1 MKSLIGSLIGLMLS
15 VCTASGTEQHY
26 SPQELEAAKAELRA
40 HNRLWTFEAGAVLGR
55 EWTSRAPE
63 DAELR
68 ALYARQLH
76 GQLYGH
82 REIQEQADAIL
93 EREPDNPWG
102 LYAQALAFLGEDW
115 QYSEEAA
122 ESSLRA
128 WMLLPRAGV
137 CRGAPSGA
145 SVQKRGS
152 GGGISGLSWMRRR
165 SSIPRSSMPARNSSI
180 GHSTS
185 LEDSAYA
192 DTSLA
197 TLATLRARWP
207 DHVSGYFRAAE
218 YLHQANKPQEALSLI
233 EEAVRLAPGSAHV
246 RYLHWQIL
254 NETDQLPAEERRP
267 AIEASITAYR
277 QAVPETVRGLAL
289 LTTAY
294 RNVLEDEE
302 QAAAFEAKLLAQ
314 APAGR
319 HASRIHQ
326 EKFQREYQRLQSE
339 LERIGR
345 KDAPEYQNQLR
356 LIYDAAYRFLEK
368 PLYDDSFRERAYP
381 VIFSA
386 LSAMNPVPAE
396 ELAEAVRGLVR
407 YEEWLNPHLMYS
419 ALIMMADHTPYA
431 EEAAT
436 IARGV
441 IQAMLDRAEEEA
453 WGEGRL
459 NYYLG
464 LVHDALGWASY
475 KAGRIEEGRNEL
487 GRALE
492 FSQINTRAHY
502 HLGQVFE
509 HMATEAEARDE
520 VEAARTWLDKAADAY
535 IAGLEVRNRGP
546 NPCQAALAALYERR
560 HGSRE
565 GFDEYLATLHAED
578 SPGQIRLTPK
588 VDLHLEPTPVEGLPD
603 RTLNLPPGFKV
614 KLFSDQVDKARFMA
628 WDNQGVLHVANMKT
642 QGRNPWSPVSGRQ
655 GTVLALPDKDGDGR
669 ADTVYKA
676 ADDLNWP
683 HSIAFYQGAL
693 FVADDDAI
701 YRLEDRDSDGFY
713 EERAVFAE
721 VPGFMGRA
729 VEHVTHTLV
738 FDESND
744 KLYFHIGSSC
754 DLCRE
759 DDPERSA
766 VIQMN
771 TDGTGRRIFASGLRN
786 AIGLDLHPVTG
797 ELWAANTGHDREGRD
812 LPPEWITPLRDGGF
826 YGWPFAYGDQV
837 WTDFSLYR
845 RSIFPLTGADSL
857 LVANMESPAVLVPAH
872 LAPMA
877 LHFYE
882 RDQFPPQ
889 YKHAAFVAC
898 RAGVLGNDPGYKVM
912 ALFAAPDGSNA
923 RVADFLTGFRL
934 DSDEDTGW
942 DMMSGFFS
950 FNTSNAWG
958 KPVGLTTD
966 EAGRLYL
973 TSDEI
978 TQAIFR
984 IEASPLQ
991 GTWENPP
998 PDTLFA
1004 GATLSLRSTIRLRR
1018 QVADAEPA
1026 QLTANLAAL
1035 GGPEALPLQRI
1046 DNQTYRL
1053 EADLSVGED
1062 NGRKKLVV
1070 HLAQGDEETK
1080 LVHSIVVLPRED

>member
-76 GQLYGH
+76 GQLYGR

-102 LYAQALAFLGEDW
+102 LYAQALAFLGADW
-115 QYSEEAA
+115 QYSKVAA

-128 WMLLPRAGV
+128 WMRQPQPEFAAAHLQALRLDSETGMAFLDSLDAETLQHPEVLHARAE
-137 CRGAPSGA
+137 
-145 SVQKRGS
+145 
-152 GGGISGLSWMRRR
+152 
-165 SSIPRSSMPARNSSI
+165 
-180 GHSTS
+180 
-185 LEDSAYA
+185 LEYWAQYALENPAYA

-197 TLATLRARWP
+197 TLATLRERWP

-218 YLHQANKPQEALSLI
+218 QLYRANKPQEALPLI
-233 EEAVRLAPGSAHV
+233 EEAVRLAPGSADV

-254 NETDQLPAEERRP
+254 NETDQLPADERRT
-267 AIEASITAYR
+267 AIEASIAEYR

-302 QAAAFEAKLLAQ
+302 QAAAFEAKLLAR

-326 EKFQREYQRLQSE
+326 EKFQQEYRRLQSE
-339 LERIGR
+339 LDRIGR
-345 KDAPEYQNQLR
+345 KDEPEYQNQLR
-356 LIYDAAYRFLEK
+356 LICDAAYQFLEK
-368 PLYDDSFRERAYP
+368 PLYDDSFRERAYRAL
-381 VIFSA
+381 FSA
-386 LSAMNPVPAE
+386 LSAMNPVPTE
-396 ELAEAVRGLVR
+396 ELAEAVRDLVR
-407 YEEWLNPHLMYS
+407 YEEWLNPRLTCS
-419 ALIMMADHTPYA
+419 ALILMTDHTPYA
-431 EEAAT
+431 EEAAEL
-436 IARGV
+436 ARGV
-441 IQAMLDRAEEEA
+441 IQAILDRAEEEA
-453 WGEGRL
+453 WGEGQL
-459 NYYLG
+459 NFYLG
-464 LVHDALGWASY
+464 LVHDALGWAFY
-475 KAGRIEEGRNEL
+475 KAGRIEEGRNEIE
-487 GRALE
+487 RALE
-492 FSQINTRAHY
+492 FWERNTRAHY

-509 HMATEAEARDE
+509 HMATEAEARDD

-535 IAGLEVRNRGP
+535 IAGLEVRTWGP
-546 NPCQAALAALYERR
+546 NPCQAALVALYERR

-628 WDNQGVLHVANMKT
+628 WDNQGVLHVANMKPQRGNT
-642 QGRNPWSPVSGRQ
+642 WSPASGRQ
-655 GTVLALPDKDGDGR
+655 STVLALPDKDGDGR

-676 ADDLNWP
+676 ADDLRWP

-721 VPGFMGRA
+721 VPGIMGRSS
-729 VEHVTHTLV
+729 EHVTHTLV

-744 KLYFHIGSSC
+744 KLYFHVGAGC
-754 DLCRE
+754 DICRE

-766 VIQMN
+766 IIQMN

-786 AIGLDLHPVTG
+786 AIGLTLHPITG
-797 ELWAANTGHDREGRD
+797 ELWGANTGHDREGRD

-826 YGWPFAYGDQV
+826 YGWPLAYADRV
-837 WTDFSLYR
+837 WTDFSIRAYR
-845 RSIFPLTGADSL
+845 RSIFPLTRADSL
-857 LVANMESPAVLVPAH
+857 LVANMEPPAVLVPAH
-872 LAPMA
+872 LALMG
-877 LHFYE
+877 LHFYTY
-882 RDQFPPQ
+882 DQFPSQ

-898 RAGVLGNDPGYKVM
+898 RAGALGNDPGYKVM
-912 ALFAAPDGSNA
+912 ALFAEPDGSNA
-923 RVADFLTGFRL
+923 RIADFLTGFRL
-934 DSDEDTGW
+934 DSDEDVGG
-942 DMMSGFFS
+942 DLFSGFFS
-950 FNTSNAWG
+950 FNSGNMWG

-973 TSDEI
+973 TSDEN

-1004 GATLSLRSTIRLRR
+1004 GAVLPLRSTIRLWR
-1018 QVADAEPA
+1018 QVAGAEPA

-1046 DNQTYRL
+1046 DDQTYRL
-1053 EADLSVGED
+1053 EADLSAGEH

-1080 LVHSIVVLPRED
+1080 LVHSVVVLPRED